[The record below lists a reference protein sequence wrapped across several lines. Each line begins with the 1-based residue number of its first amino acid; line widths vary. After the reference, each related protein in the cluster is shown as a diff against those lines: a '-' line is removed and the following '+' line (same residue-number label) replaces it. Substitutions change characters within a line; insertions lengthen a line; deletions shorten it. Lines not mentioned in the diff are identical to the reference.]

1 VNARTHRLIGLSAT
15 LLLVTSLSMIGCDRS
30 SDETSEMTGTEK
42 SKQTEDKQAAES
54 EEPEPEW
61 PATAGF
67 VTATTEQSV
76 LDTRDTVE
84 GALAAKSG
92 KSILARVDFP
102 SQIITHFGDAPDNEA
117 SPDKPGESAGETDA
131 SGDPP
136 PPASVFVVS
145 EPNMEIPLV
154 DASQSAG
161 LDLPQTIAIWRS
173 GSDETSVGFSA
184 PAYLTVRHAIEGAE
198 LILMKL
204 GSGMEKLLS
213 SALGLNFGDFP
224 SSEDIDIEEREGVE
238 TIRAYQ
244 GPSET
249 ADRLEKAVKQ
259 SESFRFVERVN
270 HTENAS
276 SLEQSVRPIQT
287 VFALH
292 IGFGRALYKASPS
305 ILLDYPF
312 RLAARSNND
321 GEVQVVY
328 SNPEFLAERHQLENE
343 DLVENA
349 TDAIE
354 DVADE
359 AAQGGEDEE

>member
-1 VNARTHRLIGLSAT
+1 MDARTHRLIGFSAT
-15 LLLVTSLSMIGCDRS
+15 LLLVTSLSVIGCDRS
-30 SDETSEMTGTEK
+30 SDETSEMTGTDK
-42 SKQTEDKQAAES
+42 SKQAEEKQAEQS
-54 EEPEPEW
+54 EDPEPEW

-76 LDTRDTVE
+76 LDTRDTIE
-84 GALAAKSG
+84 GALAAKSA

-102 SQIITHFGDAPDNEA
+102 SQIITHFGDAPEDDA
-117 SPDKPGESAGETDA
+117 TPDKPDRSADKTDA

-136 PPASVFVVS
+136 PPASVFVIS
-145 EPNMEIPLV
+145 DPNMEIPLIG
-154 DASQSAG
+154 ASQSAG

-173 GSDETSVGFSA
+173 GSDETSVGFNA

-204 GSGMEKLLS
+204 GSGMDKLLS
-213 SALGLNFGDFP
+213 SAVGLDFGDFP
-224 SSEDIDIEEREGVE
+224 SSEDIDIDARDGVE

-249 ADRLEKAVKQ
+249 ADRLEKAVKK
-259 SESFRFVERVN
+259 SESFKFVERVN

-276 SLEQSVRPIQT
+276 SIEQTVRPIQT

-292 IGFGRALYKASPS
+292 TGFGRALYKTSPS
-305 ILLDYPF
+305 MLIDYPF
-312 RLAARSNND
+312 RLAARSNKD

-328 SNPEFLAERHQLENE
+328 SNPEFLAERHQLDNE
-343 DLVENA
+343 DLVEKA

-354 DVADE
+354 TVAEE
-359 AAQGGEDEE
+359 AAQGGEDED